1 MPCIE
6 KGGGLVIILWR
17 SGGGSDLNLLSLEG
31 GHYVIFLYVRLV
43 M

>member
-6 KGGGLVIILWR
+6 KGVVVIILWR
-17 SGGGSDLNLLSLEG
+17 SGGRSELNLLSLEG